1 MNRNGLFGGVPIG
14 SYFNEPPVYMRNGGS
29 PMDRFR
35 AADQA
40 SMKTYQKAFENTPGT
55 VAAKAKAMTDKMNKR
70 DNDDRPKVDKDALA
84 SILSGGASSVSPVAT
99 PIYNPV
105 MDDPYIVGDGE
116 GDGLGTDAFGNT
128 TYIGQQ
134 APRPIIGQSYPT
146 IISQGIGDVGEAIYA
161 DPIGVGKGIAS
172 AAYQGGKD
180 FLTDPT
186 GTIYNYGKGVIDSAK
201 NIGTKSLS
209 DYLPAGVDEF
219 TATPEQMTEARQAKL
234 SDYLNASAL
243 VPAAGV
249 AAATARTGGK
259 LAGQGI
265 ELAGQGIELAGQ
277 GIEAG
282 LDQAFPVSSSLST
295 VTGRFDGNI
304 NKSDDIFS
312 KKMMFHGTPTESF
325 TPMQKV
331 RLADGRE
338 IVIETYDGDGM
349 RNALPEGSV
358 VIDDMPLGALTVA
371 QSGSGEANL
380 EPGTDAALGRTSNF
394 GKAQGFGNYLSQSP
408 KAATNYRY
416 VNTGPSDERSSAIKN
431 AVRRIEGIDSLG
443 DNLSLVEKIKL
454 LDGEEG
460 ENLEILR
467 QKEKAELEF
476 NRDRSL
482 EELNMA
488 SVKIAKDPI
497 NTAGSYSP
505 GQFGKTSTGT
515 FVKDSGISLEEKFLD
530 THNIDYFTELKQ
542 SDPSKYYKELIK
554 YKDYENKKSLEDLNE
569 RVLYL
574 ENHPDSPLKRTVS
587 FLGDSN
593 EADDALKE
601 ISDLKKLKFE
611 LMDGEDDSMFEFNQ
625 FRRSHRDAL
634 IDLNDFNSQPKSQT
648 TFGPLRGALYMAE
661 EDGSKLGG
669 IFDYDAPIDSQSL
682 NAAIVSLGLDKV
694 QQRTGMIFKQ
704 NEDGIFMPAFHPDP
718 ELKLAES
725 GITQRAFAP
734 KDDREA
740 KAYMDA
746 GVMDRGEVDSFEA
759 RSSTPLTLFGEKI
772 ENPKNVIY
780 MGDEVTP
787 KLIKKYQYGG
797 SVNRGLGSV

>member
-1 MNRNGLFGGVPIG
+1 MSNPYAQMASSMRQAGIGGVGGKPIT
-14 SYFNEPPVYMRNGGS
+14 SS
-29 PMDRFR
+29 
-35 AADQA
+35 
-40 SMKTYQKAFENTPGT
+40 
-55 VAAKAKAMTDKMNKR
+55 AAKIQQDFR
-70 DNDDRPKVDKDALA
+70 DRMKSRSSDRGDDRPKIDKDALA
-84 SILSGGASSVSPVAT
+84 SILSGGASSVSPVSV

-116 GDGLGTDAFGNT
+116 DLTPD
-128 TYIGQQ
+128 YIKYQ
-134 APRPIIGQSYPT
+134 RSIIGQSYPT

-161 DPIGVGKGIAS
+161 DPINFGKGIAS

-180 FLTDPT
+180 FLADPT
-186 GTIYNYGKGVIDSAK
+186 GTIYNYGKGVLDSAK

-219 TATPEQMTEARQAKL
+219 TATPEQMTEARKAKL

-249 AAATARTGGK
+249 ATAAAKTGGK
-259 LAGQGI
+259 
-265 ELAGQGIELAGQ
+265 LAGQ

-371 QSGSGEANL
+371 QSGAGEANL
-380 EPGTDAALGRTSNF
+380 KPGTDAALGRTSNL

-416 VNTGPSDERSSAIKN
+416 VNTGSSDERLSAVKN
-431 AVRRIEGIDSLG
+431 AVRRIEGIDSFG
-443 DNLSLVEKIKL
+443 DNLSLNEKIKL

-460 ENLEILR
+460 KNLEILR

-488 SVKIAKDPI
+488 SVKIAKEPI

-505 GQFGKTSTGT
+505 GQFGRTSTGT

-569 RVLYL
+569 RVFYL

-611 LMDGEDDSMFEFNQ
+611 LMDEENDSMFEFNQ
-625 FRRSHRDAL
+625 FRKSHRDAL

-669 IFDYDAPIDSQSL
+669 IFDYDAPIDSPSL

-704 NEDGIFMPAFHPDP
+704 NEDGIFMPAFHPNP

-725 GITQRAFAP
+725 GITQKAFAP

-746 GVMDRGEVDSFEA
+746 GIMDRGEVDSFEA